1 MSAIT
6 LVAGLGNPGPEY
18 AGTRHNVGFDVL
30 DIVAQ
35 RRGAKWSRHR
45 QFLGEIAST
54 ESLYLLKPLT
64 FMNLSGE
71 SVGKLARY
79 YKLEP
84 SQILVVVD
92 DIALDLGRLRIRL
105 GGSAG
110 GHNGLKSVI
119 QHLGTDQFPRLRI
132 GVGAV
137 DGGRN
142 LVDHVLSSF
151 SPDEREKIKRALD
164 RAADAVEHACS
175 SGIEPAMNFYNQAP
189 KEPA

>member
-1 MSAIT
+1 MAIA
-6 LVAGLGNPGPEY
+6 LVAGLGNPGAQY

-35 RRGAKWSRHR
+35 RRGVKWTRNR
-45 QFLGEIAST
+45 QFLGEIAS
-54 ESLYLLKPLT
+54 SGGLHLLKPLT

-71 SVGKLARY
+71 SVGRLARY
-79 YKLEP
+79 YKIEP

-92 DIALDLGRLRIRL
+92 DIALDLGRLRIRFA
-105 GGSAG
+105 GSAG

-119 QHLGTDQFPRLRI
+119 EHLGTDQFPRLRI

-137 DGGRN
+137 GGGQDV
-142 LVDHVLSSF
+142 VDHVLSGF
-151 SPDEREKIKRALD
+151 TPDEREKIKRTLD

-175 SGIEPAMNFYNQAP
+175 SGLEPAMNFYNQAP